1 MKRFSLRM
9 ADAEYDKVKEYSEKN
24 EISIN
29 DIVRQLIREWKP
41 KDPVRH

>member
-9 ADAEYDKVKEYSEKN
+9 SDAEYEKVKEYSVKN

-29 DIVRQLIREWKP
+29 DIVRQIIREWKP
-41 KDPVRH
+41 KDPVHH